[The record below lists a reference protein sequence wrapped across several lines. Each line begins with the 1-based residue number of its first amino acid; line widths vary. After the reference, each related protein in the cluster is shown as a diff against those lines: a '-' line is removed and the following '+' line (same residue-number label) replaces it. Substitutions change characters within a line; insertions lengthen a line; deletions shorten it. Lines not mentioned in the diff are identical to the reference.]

1 MQLLWRQRKNRKTIR
16 GEIKEK
22 SKREKK
28 KEKQYARGYVRYP
41 ARMKIRVDKWEKASL
56 TMIYKQTGSSAR
68 ERYRLIQKKE
78 TTILPNRLPSCCS
91 MPITSSHR
99 CTTRQ
104 MARQRW
110 RYCHDLRTGAWAMIS
125 ESSHR
130 NLRDDWAHIAL
141 PSKTR
146 ICRWP
151 LVSREDEGGRGMLG
165 GDTKRGQ
172 AVVSPVSCM
181 YDGCMNVG
189 IHVSECRSTD
199 TDNPES
205 LPLAAISGAGGDQL
219 RFPIS

>member
-1 MQLLWRQRKNRKTIR
+1 MLLGGYCRRVLANHGQQINRARKKMYPQQMQLLWRQRKNRKTIR

-125 ESSHR
+125 EIGR
-130 NLRDDWAHIAL
+130 AH
-141 PSKTR
+141 
-146 ICRWP
+146 
-151 LVSREDEGGRGMLG
+151 V
-165 GDTKRGQ
+165 
-172 AVVSPVSCM
+172 
-181 YDGCMNVG
+181 
-189 IHVSECRSTD
+189 
-199 TDNPES
+199 
-205 LPLAAISGAGGDQL
+205 
-219 RFPIS
+219 